1 MPPVVVAEIVSDSLS
16 ISPSV
21 KPNPVAGVADA
32 NVKTVEL
39 EPELVGLLSRI

>member
-1 MPPVVVAEIVSDSLS
+1 VVVAEMVTDSAS

-21 KPNPVAGVADA
+21 KPNPVAGVAEA

-39 EPELVGLLSRI
+39 EPEMGGLLSTR